1 MVLSFPARR
10 IPRLRTP
17 SFAAGNHQEPEAT
30 VMAEK
35 SNAAAGARDP
45 IRVLLVE
52 DMELE
57 AELTSS
63 HLRRHGL
70 AHIMQRVE
78 TDEAMRAALRDFR
91 PTIILSDFSL
101 PKFDGLR
108 ALEIARECAPETPFL
123 FVSGTI
129 GEERAIEALRRG
141 AVDYVLKSNLARL
154 GAAVQRA
161 LQEAE
166 AGAVRRRQERQI
178 GRLTSVLRMLSGI
191 NGAVVR
197 IRDRTELLREA
208 CRLSVTVG
216 GYPAAIVG
224 LQQPKTQRLEPIAYQ
239 GADPLVAHTLCELLE
254 SRMAHDVQARTRG
267 RDPAAPFTC
276 QDAGATHTAVIGLPL
291 LVDKTVVGVL
301 GVCPREHGAIPEE
314 EFVMLR
320 EMASNLSFALQYQR
334 QDSRVRLLSYFDV
347 LTGLAKRS
355 LFCERLGRIL
365 RESSRSGSQHAIAV
379 FDLQN
384 LSAINDSFGRH
395 CGDQLLQL
403 LADRLKRRFENT
415 ELLAHFAGGTFALL
429 QPMDRP
435 QATDV
440 QALNEQLDQLFT
452 EPFSLQGK
460 DVPVAARS
468 GIALYPEDGNDPDTL
483 VNRAEASLRG
493 TKESGLRRGHYN
505 AEKHAEAL
513 ARVALER
520 KLRVALERQQFEL
533 HYQPKVS
540 VKTRR
545 MEGAEALIRW
555 NDPDL
560 GLVSPAKFLPILEE
574 SGLIVDVGDWVIE
587 RAALDCRQW
596 QLQGLPPLRVAVNI
610 SPLQLRQPDFV
621 GRFLEH
627 TRSWTTM
634 TCGLDVEITEGAL
647 ISDSSAAISK
657 LKMLRAAG
665 IKIAIDDFGTGY
677 SSLSRLAHLPIDT
690 LKIDRSFINEMTGDA
705 RGKRLVSIII
715 SIARAF
721 NLVVVAEGVE
731 SQSQLDTLWQLGC
744 DQSQGYLHSKPVPLQ
759 QFCALLQANSAQH
772 GQADESSGIRRSGLT

>member
-1 MVLSFPARR
+1 
-10 IPRLRTP
+10 
-17 SFAAGNHQEPEAT
+17 
-30 VMAEK
+30 MAEK
-35 SNAAAGARDP
+35 NNAATGARDP
-45 IRVLLVE
+45 IRVLLIE

-57 AELTSS
+57 AELTVR
-63 HLRRHGL
+63 HLQKHG
-70 AHIMQRVE
+70 IVPIVQRVE
-78 TDEAMRAALRDFR
+78 TDEAMRAALQEFKPR
-91 PTIILSDFSL
+91 IILSDFSL
-101 PKFDGLR
+101 PTFDGLR
-108 ALEIARECAPETPFL
+108 ALDVARECAPEVPFL

-141 AVDYVLKSNLARL
+141 AVDYVLKSNLGRL

-161 LQEAE
+161 LQDAE
-166 AGAVRRRQERQI
+166 AVAVRRRQERQI
-178 GRLTSVLRMLSGI
+178 GRLTGVLRMLSGI

-208 CRLSVTVG
+208 CRLSVAIG
-216 GYPAAIVG
+216 GYPAAVVA
-224 LQQPKTQRLEPIAYQ
+224 LQQPKSQRFEPVAHQ
-239 GADPLVAHTLCELLE
+239 GADPLVAHALCELLE
-254 SRMAHDVQARTRG
+254 SRMTQEGQARTRN

-276 QDAGATHTAVIGLPL
+276 QDAGATQTAVIGLPL

-301 GVCPREHGAIPEE
+301 GVCPREQGVIPEE
-314 EFVMLR
+314 EAVMLR
-320 EMASNLSFALQYQR
+320 EVAANLSFGLQYLR

-347 LTGLAKRS
+347 LTGLAKRA

-365 RESSRSGSQHAIAV
+365 RKSNSFGSQHAVAV
-379 FDLQN
+379 FDIQN

-395 CGDQLLQL
+395 SGDQLLQL

-415 ELLAHFAGGTFALL
+415 DLLAHFAGGTFALV
-429 QPMDRP
+429 QSMDRS
-435 QATDV
+435 QVRDV
-440 QALNEQLDQLFT
+440 EALNAQLDQLFA

-460 DVPVAARS
+460 DVPIAARS
-468 GIALYPEDGNDPDTL
+468 GIALYPEDGKDPDTL

-493 TKESGLRRGHYN
+493 AKESGQRRGHYS

-533 HYQPKVS
+533 YYQPKLS

-545 MEGAEALIRW
+545 IEGAEALIRW
-555 NDPDL
+555 NDPDA
-560 GLVSPAKFLPILEE
+560 GLVSPARFLPVLEE
-574 SGLIVDVGDWVIE
+574 SGLILDVGDWVIE

-596 QLQGLPPLRVAVNI
+596 QQQGLSSVRVAVNI

-621 GRFLEH
+621 TRFLKH
-627 TRSWTTM
+627 TQSWTTID
-634 TCGLDVEITEGAL
+634 CGLDAEITEGAL

-657 LKMLRAAG
+657 LKLLRAAG

-690 LKIDRSFINEMTGDA
+690 LKIDRSFINEMTADA
-705 RGKRLVSIII
+705 RGKRLVAIII

-731 SQSQLDTLWQLGC
+731 SQEQLDTLWQLGC
-744 DQSQGYLHSKPVPLQ
+744 DQSQGFLHSKPLPVQ
-759 QFCALLQANSAQH
+759 QFCALLQGSGGQH
-772 GQADESSGIRRSGLT
+772 ADPDVSSGYAGAGSPT